1 MSSSLRRLTRC
12 AVHTA
17 LALALS
23 VAEGLVPLTIL
34 FPLPGLR
41 LGLANLVTIVG
52 LYLVS
57 LPQLILISL
66 VRIVLAGLTF
76 GNGFSMIYSLAG
88 GALSLL
94 FMLLARKTGWFSQ
107 AGVSVAGGV
116 GHNVGQLV
124 IAALVQLVEMFLQKA
139 VPALYQALGIYL
151 PLITTNC
158 AVLGVA
164 LLNIQDGYNF
174 VESLV
179 YGITGGIGFTV
190 AILLF
195 SSVRERLEDCDCPKA
210 FRGFPIALLAAG
222 LLALSFMGFSGFKVF
237 G

>member
-1 MSSSLRRLTRC
+1 M
-12 AVHTA
+12 
-17 LALALS
+17 
-23 VAEGLVPLTIL
+23 
-34 FPLPGLR
+34 
-41 LGLANLVTIVG
+41 TIVG

-124 IAALVQLVEMFLQKA
+124 IAALVVENRA
-139 VPALYQALGIYL
+139 VFYYL
-151 PLITTNC
+151 P
-158 AVLGVA
+158 
-164 LLNIQDGYNF
+164 F
-174 VESLV
+174 
-179 YGITGGIGFTV
+179 
-190 AILLF
+190 
-195 SSVRERLEDCDCPKA
+195 
-210 FRGFPIALLAAG
+210 LLAAG
-222 LLALSFMGFSGFKVF
+222 SAAGAVIGMLGGIVTKRIGPAVRRLS
-237 G
+237 